1 MCVCAPFPC
10 LPTNTYSM
18 QAPQTSPVSLTRR
31 QPALAHEAIRQL
43 LEVTES
49 LAEAAL

>member
-1 MCVCAPFPC
+1 MYIYVY
-10 LPTNTYSM
+10 TYMYSNIDNK
-18 QAPQTSPVSLTRR
+18 APQTSPVSLTRR